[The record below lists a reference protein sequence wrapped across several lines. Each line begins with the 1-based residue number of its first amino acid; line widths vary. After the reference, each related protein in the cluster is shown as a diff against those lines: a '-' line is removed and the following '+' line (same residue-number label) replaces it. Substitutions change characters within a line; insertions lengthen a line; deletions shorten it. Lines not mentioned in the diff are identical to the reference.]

1 MKPEHWEKIEELFH
15 DTSQLPPHEQNRYLD
30 EACGE
35 DVALKR
41 DVLALLA
48 SLQECGD
55 FIERPPL
62 AGAISSVVNQTTRQ
76 SLIGQSI
83 GHYQVEA
90 LLGSGGMGEVYLAR
104 DLSLDRPVALKM
116 LPSEFVRDSEHVQRF
131 EREARAAS
139 ALNNP
144 NIITIYEIG
153 QDGDSQFIAT
163 EFVKG
168 RTLRQKLVDGPL
180 TQRELIDVA
189 SQIASA
195 VSAAHSAGI
204 IHRDIKPENVMIRDD
219 GLVKV
224 LDFGLAKPL
233 NSPEAST
240 SIQASPRD
248 IIRTNPEIYV
258 GTVSYMSP
266 EQVLREDVDHR
277 ADIFGLGVVM
287 YEMATGKRPFK
298 GETSGE
304 IFEAILR
311 HEVNLDQE
319 AHVAAGLRR
328 IIKRALQKS
337 RDARYQKASELGEDL
352 GMLARETITPRQK
365 KWIASAGMLV
375 CGLLAVTVFFY
386 VKSHSNNS
394 TVLSAKPLVIANSFA
409 IAQEQGTEAFPSI
422 SPDGV
427 SLIYSSAASGTW
439 DIYLKRIGEREAIN
453 LTRDFSPSATQPSLS
468 PDGKQVAFRSDGIL
482 VMNATGEG
490 IRRLTDEGYN
500 PAWSPDSKEI
510 VYATDRVISPDRTN
524 IPSQLWITDVESG
537 SKSLISKGDAVQ
549 PSWSPHGHRIAY
561 WKVERGGRR
570 NVWTIAA
577 NGGDPVV
584 AIDDDFENWNP
595 VWSPDGAHLYFVSD
609 RSGTMNLWRL
619 PINEVSGAPS
629 GPAEPITIPSAYIQQ
644 VSFSRDG
651 KRMAYTRVDKKANI
665 KEISFDDKTAKIVGT
680 PRPILQ
686 GSSLATQPDVSGDE
700 RKLVFSSLGEQRED
714 LFTISLQS
722 GSREKVAL
730 TSDSYKD
737 RMPRW
742 SPDGQK
748 VAFYSDRSGNYEIW
762 IVNKD
767 GSDLRQLTGVA
778 TKTEYTYC
786 PVWSPDGLRLA
797 YYLNNINTF
806 IVDASSRD
814 WRAQNP
820 EPLPEADPTIKNF
833 LPSSWSDDGS
843 MLAGWRKV
851 GSNQFAGIL
860 VYSFTNK
867 TYEQLT
873 ERGASP
879 RWLSDNRRILFS
891 DYDKL
896 QIVDRFTKR
905 VSTVLDI
912 APAGFFGF
920 SLSKNQRRIYFTH
933 ASTELDIWVS
943 DIK

>member
-1 MKPEHWEKIEELFH
+1 MKSERWQKIEQLFH
-15 DTSQLPPHEQNRYLD
+15 DTSQLAPYEQNRYLD

-35 DVALKR
+35 DVILKR

-48 SLQECGD
+48 SLEECGD
-55 FIERPPL
+55 FIEQPPL
-62 AGAISSVVNQTTRQ
+62 AGAISSVVNQTDRQ
-76 SLIGQSI
+76 PLIGQCL

-90 LLGSGGMGEVYLAR
+90 LLGIGGMGEVYLAR

-116 LPSEFVRDSEHVQRF
+116 LPSEFIRDIEHVKRF

-144 NIITIYEIG
+144 NIITIHEIG
-153 QDGDSQFIAT
+153 HDGELQFIAT

-168 RTLRQKLVDGPL
+168 RTLRQKLADGPF
-180 TQRELIDVA
+180 TQPEVIDIS
-189 SQIASA
+189 SQIATA
-195 VSAAHSAGI
+195 LSAAHSAGI

-224 LDFGLAKPL
+224 LDFGLAKPI
-233 NSPEAST
+233 NSPEPRT
-240 SIQASPRD
+240 SLQAPPRD
-248 IIRTNPEIYV
+248 TIRTNPDIYV

-266 EQVLREDVDHR
+266 EQVLREEVDHR

-287 YEMATGKRPFK
+287 HEMATGKRPFT
-298 GETSGE
+298 GESSSE
-304 IFEAILR
+304 IFDAILC
-311 HEVNLDQE
+311 HEVAVDQD
-319 AHVAAGLRR
+319 VRVPAGLKR

-337 RDARYQKASELGEDL
+337 KDARYQTAGELREALRALSQQPIYKAK
-352 GMLARETITPRQK
+352 Q
-365 KWIASAGMLV
+365 KWIATAAVVL
-375 CGLLAVTVFFY
+375 CGLLAAAGFFY
-386 VKSHSNNS
+386 AKGRSNHSAAP
-394 TVLSAKPLVIANSFA
+394 VRQLVIGNSYA
-409 IAQEQGTEAFPSI
+409 IAQEQGTENSPSI
-422 SPDGV
+422 FPDGE
-427 SLIYSSAASGTW
+427 SLIYSSAAGGDW
-439 DIYLKRIGEREAIN
+439 DVYLKRIGEREAIN

-468 PDGKQVAFRSDGIL
+468 PDGKQIAFQSRGIL
-482 VMNATGEG
+482 VMNTTGEG
-490 IRRLTDEGYN
+490 IRRLTDEGFN

-537 SKSLISKGDAVQ
+537 SKRLISKGDAVQ
-549 PSWSPHGHRIAY
+549 PNWSPHGHRIAY
-561 WKVERGGRR
+561 WRVEGGGRR

-609 RSGTMNLWRL
+609 RNGTMNLWRL
-619 PINEVSGAPS
+619 PIDEVSGTPL

-651 KRMAYTRVDKKANI
+651 KRMAYTRIDKKANI
-665 KEISFDDKTAKIVGT
+665 KEIGFDATTGRVVGT
-680 PRPILQ
+680 PRPVLT

-700 RKLVFSSLGEQRED
+700 RKLVYSSLGDQRED
-714 LFTISLQS
+714 LFTISLPS

-730 TSDSYKD
+730 TSDNYKD
-737 RMPRW
+737 RMPRL

-762 IVNKD
+762 VVNID
-767 GSDLRQLTGVA
+767 GSDLRQLTSVA
-778 TKTEYTYC
+778 TMTEYTYC

-806 IVDASSRD
+806 TVDASSRD
-814 WRAQNP
+814 WREQIP
-820 EPLPEADPTIKNF
+820 EPLQEADPSIKNF

-851 GSNQFAGIL
+851 GSNQSAGIL

-867 TYEQLT
+867 TYELLT
-873 ERGASP
+873 EIGANP
-879 RWLSDNRRILFS
+879 RWLSDNRRLLFL
-891 DYDKL
+891 DYRKL
-896 QIVDRFTKR
+896 LIVDRFTKR

-912 APAGFFGF
+912 SPDGFFGF
-920 SLSKNQRRIYFTH
+920 SLPKNQRRIYFTH
-933 ASTELDIWVS
+933 ASTEADIWVS
-943 DIK
+943 EIR